1 MEAKRS
7 FEPDLGLFI
16 HTIICNSGMSHEAI
30 AESLNVSPRAVDYYC
45 SGQRKP
51 RQTILLKLLRITG
64 VKTED
69 IPF

>member
-7 FEPDLGLFI
+7 LDPDLGLFI
-16 HTIICNSGMSHEAI
+16 HTIICNSGLTHEAI
-30 AESLNVSPRAVDYYC
+30 AESLSVSPRAVDYYC

-51 RQTILLKLLRITG
+51 KQTTLLKLLRITG
-64 VKTED
+64 VNAED